1 MNAID
6 ELFYQTLGWTW
17 VAEYATILFIAAAAL
32 LLILLIT
39 IIAVAVHNSKHKKR
53 VRKMQAEIDAEKVQN
68 KLHDEGA
75 YRAEVRAEIEPIIRA
90 ELEKEYA
97 NKPVNDKAA
106 HAKIEQL
113 NATIKEKDSH
123 ISELGSALV
132 QANSAHKTDNTE
144 LYRTIND
151 INQDKRRLQNDVNIL
166 RAENAQLKAQAQQ
179 AAREQAAREQ
189 TAREQES
196 APSPAPAQ
204 RKVETEKTAAK
215 KTAPAKRKTEKTEAA
230 EKPVVKRTAP
240 VKQPEPE
247 PEPDDEEDEYY
258 DDYGDASSAIKV
270 TLKYDRVKANWVIYR
285 SDVTRAYRRLAT
297 KQESLDVAKD
307 LARRLNAQLVVHKKD
322 GKFQKI

>member
-6 ELFYQTLGWTW
+6 ELFYKTLGWTW
-17 VAEYATILFIAAAAL
+17 VAEYATIILIVAAAL

-53 VRKMQAEIDAEKVQN
+53 VRNMQKEIDAEKVQN

-97 NKPVNDKAA
+97 NKPVDDKAA
-106 HAKIEQL
+106 QAKIDQL
-113 NATIKEKDSH
+113 SATIKEKDNR

-151 INQDKRRLQNDVNIL
+151 INQDKRKLQNDVNIL

-179 AAREQAAREQ
+179 AAREQ
-189 TAREQES
+189 S
-196 APSPAPAQ
+196 ASSPTPET
-204 RKVETEKTAAK
+204 RKAENVETEKTAVK
-215 KTAPAKRKTEKTEAA
+215 KAAPAKRKTEKTEAA
-230 EKPVVKRTAP
+230 AKPAVKRAAP

-247 PEPDDEEDEYY
+247 PDPDEEDEYY
-258 DDYGDASSAIKV
+258 DDYGDSTSAIKV
-270 TLKYDRVKANWVIYR
+270 TLKYDRAKANWVIYR
-285 SDVTRAYRRLAT
+285 SDSTRACRRLAT
-297 KQESLDVAKD
+297 KQEGLEVAKD
-307 LARRLNAQLVVHKKD
+307 LAKRLNAQLVVHKKD